1 MSGTAI
7 AAVWPL
13 APRIV
18 GQVLGLPFAQ
28 YRPIGAGAAIAPGNL
43 LGTIPAWITA
53 DPKLM
58 ADKPF
63 AYGKPVGYAAVD
75 PALTL
80 PGDYLVGSL
89 TLAAGGTL
97 GTMTLGSGHLD
108 GEANVFFIASQ
119 DIPAPIQAVICNQ
132 VLTITRPSDE
142 TPGPGAYGGAKR
154 TSGAPLV
161 TSWPAS
167 VIQGKN
173 PAPGELRNPGDT
185 KLPWVAILLPA
196 GVPELR
202 MGDVIRDA
210 QAEPNIYTVADA
222 ELTALGWRL
231 SAWMASA

>member
-18 GQVLGLPFAQ
+18 AQVLGLPFAQ
-28 YRPIGAGAAIAPGNL
+28 YRPAGTGAAIAAGNL
-43 LGTIPAWITA
+43 LGMIPAWITA
-53 DPKLM
+53 DAKLM

-63 AYGKPVGYAAVD
+63 AYGKPVGFASVD
-75 PALTL
+75 PALTMA
-80 PGDYLVGSL
+80 GDYLVGSL
-89 TLAAGGTL
+89 TLAGTPD
-97 GTMTLGSGHLD
+97 T
-108 GEANVFFIASQ
+108 FFIASQ
-119 DIPAPIQAVICNQ
+119 DIPAPIQVVICNQ
-132 VLTITRPSDE
+132 VLTIARPIDE
-142 TPGPGAYGGAKR
+142 TPGAGAYGGAKR

-185 KLPWVAILLPA
+185 KLPWVAILLPPPGQFG

-222 ELTALGWRL
+222 ELTPLGWRL